1 MHPWSHAGRTISS
14 QPHVIHAIF
23 FNLPIQIEHHCF
35 KWESI
40 CYRNRTATIAPTYR
54 KFFTLV
60 SQNRSLI
67 CEYLSY
73 CNENNLLLPSGD
85 WSPNWTHN
93 VTAQLAIKPALRTKS
108 MRGTRC
114 QLSGCQ
120 PINRTSLRSHTEVCR
135 WGEDKPYFFL
145 SVMVFFFL
153 KGKTFLLLNYGLTA
167 K

>member
-1 MHPWSHAGRTISS
+1 M
-14 QPHVIHAIF
+14 IHTIF

-85 WSPNWTHN
+85 WSPNWTQN

-145 SVMVFFFL
+145 SVMKVFFFL